1 MFIREHNCTIIE
13 KFVSKSVLWIHL
25 NKNVSGIKFILGAVY
40 LTHEASDYHH
50 EDIYAFLADDIITIK
65 ATLDV
70 PIILLGDF
78 NSRVDLKTDYEYES
92 ELEGLY
98 LEQDLL

>member
-1 MFIREHNCTIIE
+1 MDTLFF
-13 KFVSKSVLWIHL
+13 KL
-25 NKNVSGIKFILGAVY
+25 SGFEFILGAVY
-40 LTHEASDYHH
+40 LPHEASDYHH
-50 EDIYAFLADDIITIK
+50 EDIYEFLAYDIITIK

-78 NSRVDLKTDYEYES
+78 NSRLGLKSDFEYES

-98 LEQDLL
+98 LEQDP